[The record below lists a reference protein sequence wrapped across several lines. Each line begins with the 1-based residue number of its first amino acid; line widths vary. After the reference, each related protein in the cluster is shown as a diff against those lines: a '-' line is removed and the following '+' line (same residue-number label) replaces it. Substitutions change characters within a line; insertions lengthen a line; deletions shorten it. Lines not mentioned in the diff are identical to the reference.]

1 MARKYQWS
9 AAKYRSILLGEP
21 AAELPGLRSLMHGF
35 DSRDGYNVKA
45 VSEWTPYQRRKVREA
60 FRNVELLQ
68 AQPKRIIRAR
78 GANLEKLQGAFH
90 GDIPSKNFK
99 VAFIPDTEP
108 KLTLP
113 GAKKRAPK
121 IRILKEGIS
130 IQRRNYER
138 IFIPF
143 NSKSLVRNAS
153 AEIKRVAAEMPEAQL
168 FFVQVGEYQSVTG
181 KSIGL
186 LTQMVLDWMQ
196 KYDGKKALPD
206 SSGNKGDNPKHHHWK
221 YWLNG
226 LIGYKMPKRIDIRKL
241 GKIIEAGR
249 VENEKLTDER
259 KRFMRRKGSKGRGKP
274 SWLKNQRKG

>member
-9 AAKYRSILLGEP
+9 AAKYRSILMGESR
-21 AAELPGLRSLMHGF
+21 AELPGLRSLMRGF
-35 DSRDGYNVKA
+35 DVKDGYNVKA
-45 VSEWTPYQRRKVREA
+45 ISEWTPYQRRKVREA
-60 FRNVELLQ
+60 FHNIELLQ

-78 GANLEKLQGAFH
+78 GKNLEKLQDAFH

-113 GAKKRAPK
+113 GAKKHPPK
-121 IRILKEGIS
+121 VRILKDGVS
-130 IQRRNYER
+130 IQRRDYER

-143 NSKSLVRNAS
+143 NSKNLVRNAR
-153 AEIKRVAAEMPEAQL
+153 AEVKRVAEQMPEAQL

-186 LTQMVLDWMQ
+186 LTQQVLDWMN

-206 SSGNKGDNPKHHHWK
+206 SSGNRGDAPKHHHWK

-226 LIGYKMPKRIDIRKL
+226 LIGYRLPKRVDIRKL
-241 GKIIEAGR
+241 GKIINEGR
-249 VENEKLTDER
+249 KKNVLLTDER
-259 KRFMRRKGSKGRGKP
+259 KRFMRRKGRKGREK
-274 SWLKNQRKG
+274 

>member
-1 MARKYQWS
+1 MARKYQWT
-9 AAKYRSILLGEP
+9 AAKYRSILLGESH
-21 AAELPGLRSLMHGF
+21 LPGLRSIMRGF
-35 DSRDGYNVKA
+35 DSRDGFNVR
-45 VSEWTPYQRRKVREA
+45 VISEWTPYQRRKVREA
-60 FRNVELLQ
+60 FHNVELLQ
-68 AQPKRIIRAR
+68 AQPKRIVRAR
-78 GANLEKLQGAFH
+78 GENLERLQDAFH

-113 GAKKRAPK
+113 GAKKRPPK
-121 IRILKEGIS
+121 LRILKEGIS
-130 IQRRNYER
+130 IQRANYER

-143 NSKSLVRNAS
+143 SSKALVRDAR
-153 AEIKRVAAEMPEAQL
+153 AEVKRAAAQMPEAQL
-168 FFVQVGEYQSVTG
+168 FFIQVGEYQSVTG

-226 LIGYKMPKRIDIRKL
+226 LIGYRMPKRIDIRKL
-241 GKIIEAGR
+241 AKIIWAGR
-249 VENEKLTDER
+249 VKNEKLTDER
-259 KRFMRRKGSKGRGKP
+259 KRFMRRKGRKGREK
-274 SWLKNQRKG
+274 

>member
-9 AAKYRSILLGEP
+9 AAKYRSILLGEKH
-21 AAELPGLRSLMHGF
+21 LPGLRSIMHGF
-35 DSRDGYNVKA
+35 ESKDGFNVREI
-45 VSEWTPYQRRKVREA
+45 SEWTAYQRRKVREA
-60 FRNVELLQ
+60 FHNVEVLQ
-68 AQPKRIIRAR
+68 GQPKRIIRAR
-78 GANLEKLQGAFH
+78 GKNLEKLQDAFH

-113 GAKKRAPK
+113 GAKKRPPK
-121 IRILKEGIS
+121 VRILKEGVS
-130 IQRRNYER
+130 IQRRNVER

-143 NSKSLVRNAS
+143 DTKALVRNAR
-153 AEIKRVAAEMPEAQL
+153 AEVKRVAEQMPEAQL

-186 LTQMVLDWMQ
+186 LTQQVLDWMQ

-226 LIGYKMPKRIDIRKL
+226 LIGYKLPHRADIRKL
-241 GKIIEAGR
+241 AKIIYAGR
-249 VENEKLTDER
+249 VKNEELTDER
-259 KRFMRRKGSKGRGKP
+259 RRFMRRKGIKGRSK
-274 SWLKNQRKG
+274 